1 MPESVLRSLEVIV
14 VRLGA
19 VLERVKAAIILAKLQ
34 SAADAV
40 RMEQTGGMYCPHCG
54 TQVQTNRCSVC
65 GTLVAMTS
73 EGFDSAPILSG
84 WWRRVGATL
93 VDDILLFVP
102 TYVVI
107 VAVTAALGLVT
118 GTIAGLIVQGI
129 YMVKLLARP
138 AGQTVGNRMVD
149 TYVRDATTGQALTN
163 QQVLRR
169 WGFVAVY
176 SLFGV
181 TGSVLGTSIVGIIG
195 LVDCLYPL
203 FNARKQTLHDRF
215 AGTIVLRK

>member
-1 MPESVLRSLEVIV
+1 MDISGTKQRVTGV
-14 VRLGA
+14 VP
-19 VLERVKAAIILAKLQ
+19 I
-34 SAADAV
+34 
-40 RMEQTGGMYCPHCG
+40 EQTGEMYCPHCG

-65 GTLVAMTS
+65 GTLITTTS
-73 EGFDSAPILSG
+73 EGIDSVPVLSG

-102 TYVVI
+102 TYIVI
-107 VAVTAALGLVT
+107 VAVTAVIGLIS
-118 GTIAGLIVQGI
+118 GTIAGLLVQGF

-149 TYVRDATTGQALTN
+149 TYVRDATTGQTLTN

-176 SLFGV
+176 SLFGI
-181 TGSVLGTSIVGIIG
+181 TGSVLGTSIVGVIG

>member
-1 MPESVLRSLEVIV
+1 
-14 VRLGA
+14 
-19 VLERVKAAIILAKLQ
+19 
-34 SAADAV
+34 
-40 RMEQTGGMYCPHCG
+40 MEQTGEMYCPHCG

-65 GTLVAMTS
+65 GTLVTTAS
-73 EGFDSAPILSG
+73 EEVSGAPVLSG

-93 VDDILLFVP
+93 VDDILLFIP

-107 VAVTAALGLVT
+107 MLVTAVAGLIS
-118 GTIAGLIVQGI
+118 GTIAGLLLQGL

-138 AGQTVGNRMVD
+138 AGQTVGNRLVD
-149 TYVRDATTGQALTN
+149 TYVRDATTGHALTN
-163 QQVLRR
+163 QQVMRR
-169 WGFVAVY
+169 WGFVAIY

-181 TGSVLGTSIVGIIG
+181 TGSMLGTSIVGVIG

>member
-1 MPESVLRSLEVIV
+1 
-14 VRLGA
+14 
-19 VLERVKAAIILAKLQ
+19 
-34 SAADAV
+34 
-40 RMEQTGGMYCPHCG
+40 MYCPHCG

-65 GTLVAMTS
+65 GTLVTTT
-73 EGFDSAPILSG
+73 EGIDSAPVLSG

-102 TYVVI
+102 TYIVI
-107 VAVTAALGLVT
+107 MAVTAALGLIT
-118 GTIAGLIVQGI
+118 GTIAGLLVQGF

-169 WGFVAVY
+169 WGFVAIY
-176 SLFGV
+176 SLFGI
-181 TGSVLGTSIVGIIG
+181 TGSVLGTSIVGVIG